1 MHTQREY
8 SRWVLIS
15 TSMHTAPE
23 SEQAS
28 IARDTDVAESKTT
41 SKAVFLR
48 NSKSVL
54 AAYLFVL
61 PTLFYLVFF
70 SLGAMVAALVFSF
83 LEYDVLS
90 PPRWTGLANFQR
102 LFASPLFPKAV
113 WNTIYFAILYVPA
126 HTILSLLLAL
136 LVNRDLKGVVA
147 FRTAYFLPVVSSV
160 VAISLLWTMMYGKE
174 FGLIN
179 YGLKTLFG
187 VSGPGWLTDP
197 AWAMPAVSIMSVWKG
212 LGVGM
217 MIFLAGLQ
225 DIPKDLYDS
234 AQIDGSG
241 SWRRFL
247 HITLPLVSPTTFFV
261 AVVSTIN
268 SLQVFSQ
275 IYVMTEGGPRWST
288 TTLGYFVFVS
298 AFEDFR
304 MGYAS
309 AIGVVLFVI
318 VMFFTLIQFRLRKS
332 WVHY

>member
-1 MHTQREY
+1 
-8 SRWVLIS
+8 
-15 TSMHTAPE
+15 
-23 SEQAS
+23 
-28 IARDTDVAESKTT
+28 
-41 SKAVFLR
+41 
-48 NSKSVL
+48 
-54 AAYLFVL
+54 
-61 PTLFYLVFF
+61 
-70 SLGAMVAALVFSF
+70 

-90 PPRWTGLANFQR
+90 PPKWTGLANFQR
-102 LFASPLFPKAV
+102 LFKSPLFPKAV

-147 FRTAYFLPVVSSV
+147 FRTVYFLPVVSSV

-179 YGLKTLFG
+179 YVLKTLFG

-309 AIGVVLFVI
+309 AIGVVLFVM

>member
-8 SRWVLIS
+8 SRWVCIS
-15 TSMHTAPE
+15 TLMHTAPE

-28 IARDTDVAESKTT
+28 IAGDTDVAESKTT

-70 SLGAMVAALVFSF
+70 SLGAMVAALCFSF

-179 YGLKTLFG
+179 YGLKTLLG

-225 DIPKDLYDS
+225 DIPKDMYDS

>member
-1 MHTQREY
+1 M
-8 SRWVLIS
+8 
-15 TSMHTAPE
+15 
-23 SEQAS
+23 
-28 IARDTDVAESKTT
+28 AESKTT

-48 NSKSVL
+48 NGKSVL

-70 SLGAMVAALVFSF
+70 SLGAMVAALCFSF

-126 HTILSLLLAL
+126 HTILALLLAL

>member
-1 MHTQREY
+1 M
-8 SRWVLIS
+8 
-15 TSMHTAPE
+15 
-23 SEQAS
+23 
-28 IARDTDVAESKTT
+28 AESNTT
-41 SKAVFLR
+41 SKAVAR
-48 NSKSVL
+48 RRRKTVRV
-54 AAYLFVL
+54 AYLFVL
-61 PTLFYLVFF
+61 PTIFYLIFF
-70 SLGAMVAALVFSF
+70 SLGAMVAAVFFSF

-90 PPRWTGLANFQR
+90 PPSWNGLANFQR
-102 LFASPLFPKAV
+102 LFASPLFPTAV

-126 HTILSLLLAL
+126 HTILSLFLAM
-136 LVNRDLKGVVA
+136 LVNRDLTGIVA
-147 FRTAYFLPVVSSV
+147 FRTVYFLPVVSSV
-160 VAISLLWTMMYGKE
+160 VAVSLLWTMLYGKE

-179 YGLKTLFG
+179 YVLKTLLG

-197 AWAMPAVSIMSVWKG
+197 AWAMAAVAIMTVWKG

-225 DIPKDLYDS
+225 DIPSDLYDS
-234 AQIDGSG
+234 AQIDGAG
-241 SWRRFL
+241 PWRKFL
-247 HITLPLVSPTTFFV
+247 YVTLPLVSPTTFFV

-309 AIGVVLFVI
+309 AVGVVLFVI

>member
-1 MHTQREY
+1 MSTQREY
-8 SRWVLIS
+8 SAGWLTS
-15 TSMHTAPE
+15 TSMHTVLE

-41 SKAVFLR
+41 SKAVSRR

-70 SLGAMVAALVFSF
+70 SLGAMVAALLFSF

-90 PPRWTGLANFQR
+90 PPKWTGLANFQR
-102 LFASPLFPKAV
+102 LFESPLFPKAV

-136 LVNRDLKGVVA
+136 LVNRDLKGIVA
-147 FRTAYFLPVVSSV
+147 FRTVYFLPVVSSV

-179 YGLKTLFG
+179 YVLKTLFG
-187 VSGPGWLTDP
+187 VSGPGWLSDP
-197 AWAMPAVSIMSVWKG
+197 AWAMPAVSIVSVWKG

-309 AIGVVLFVI
+309 AIGVVLFVM

>member
-1 MHTQREY
+1 MARE
-8 SRWVLIS
+8 
-15 TSMHTAPE
+15 TH
-23 SEQAS
+23 
-28 IARDTDVAESKTT
+28 VADSNTT
-41 SKAVFLR
+41 SRAVARR
-48 NSKSVL
+48 NIKNAGV
-54 AAYLFVL
+54 AYLFVL
-61 PTLFYLVFF
+61 PTVFYLIFF
-70 SLGAMVAALVFSF
+70 SLGAMVAAVFFSF

-90 PPRWTGLANFQR
+90 PPRWAGLDNFQR

-179 YGLKTLFG
+179 YGLKTVFG
-187 VSGPGWLTDP
+187 VSGPGWLSDP

-241 SWRRFL
+241 AWRRFL

-309 AIGVVLFVI
+309 AVGVVLFVI

>member
-1 MHTQREY
+1 M
-8 SRWVLIS
+8 
-15 TSMHTAPE
+15 
-23 SEQAS
+23 
-28 IARDTDVAESKTT
+28 AESTTT
-41 SKAVFLR
+41 SRAVARR
-48 NSKSVL
+48 NIKNARV
-54 AAYLFVL
+54 AYLFVL
-61 PTLFYLVFF
+61 PTVFYLIFF
-70 SLGAMVAALVFSF
+70 SLGAMVAALFFSF

-90 PPRWTGLANFQR
+90 PSRWTGLDNFRR

-187 VSGPGWLTDP
+187 VSGPGWLSDP

-241 SWRRFL
+241 AWRRFL

-309 AIGVVLFVI
+309 AVGVVLFVI